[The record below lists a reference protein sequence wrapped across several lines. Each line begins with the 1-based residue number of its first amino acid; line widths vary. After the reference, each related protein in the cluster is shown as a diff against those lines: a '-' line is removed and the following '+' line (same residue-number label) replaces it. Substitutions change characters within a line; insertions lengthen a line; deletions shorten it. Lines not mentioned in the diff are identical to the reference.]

1 METAVENK
9 VGYKKTKLGW
19 IPEDWEVLNV
29 SDVFDFLSTN
39 SLSRSQMNYSESD
52 GCLYNIHYGDIHAT
66 YSEPILDLD
75 KCKQVP
81 VVNDDVLISSSISYL
96 KEGDIVMADASED
109 YAGVGATIELSN
121 VNNKKIVAGLHTLAL
136 RDKLGV
142 TAQGYRAYLLKHPK
156 VSVSVKVIATGS
168 KVYGISKSN
177 LLKISLVLPPL
188 PEQQKIATI
197 LSTWDKAIEKLTQ
210 LIAAKEQRKK
220 GLMQLLLTGKKRFT
234 GFTEEWKEVKLGK
247 VYEIVGGGTPDTTN
261 LSYWNGEIQWFT
273 PTEIKSKYVSKSIRT
288 ISEAGLA
295 KSSAKLLPIGSLLFT
310 SRATIGDV
318 GITKVECTTNQG
330 FQSFLPSEKG
340 DIAYLYYWIKENR
353 NEFIRRSSG
362 STFLEISKKE
372 IEKIKIKLPPR
383 NEQQKIASTL
393 SGADKEI
400 ELLKQELNNLQQQK
414 KGLMQKLLTG
424 EVRVKIN

>member
-1 METAVENK
+1 MEAAVKNK

-19 IPEDWEVLNV
+19 IPGDWSLTHLKDIVDQKRKIRYGIVQPGEFDPNGRFLLRGQDYSFSKGWNTPENLFKVSPKVEEKYIKARLKKGDLVITIVGAGTGYVAQIPEWLDGANITQTTARIAINETLADSRFFQFYLNSDFGRKQTYRFIKGGAQPGLNV
-29 SDVFDFLSTN
+29 ADVEKF
-39 SLSRSQMNYSESD
+39 
-52 GCLYNIHYGDIHAT
+52 
-66 YSEPILDLD
+66 
-75 KCKQVP
+75 
-81 VVNDDVLISSSISYL
+81 VV
-96 KEGDIVMADASED
+96 
-109 YAGVGATIELSN
+109 
-121 VNNKKIVAGLHTLAL
+121 
-136 RDKLGV
+136 
-142 TAQGYRAYLLKHPK
+142 Q
-156 VSVSVKVIATGS
+156 
-168 KVYGISKSN
+168 
-177 LLKISLVLPPL
+177 LPPRT
-188 PEQQKIATI
+188 EQQKIATI
-197 LSTWDKAIEKLTQ
+197 LSTWDKAIDKLTQ

-220 GLMQLLLTGKKRFT
+220 GLMQLLLTGKKRFA
-234 GFTEEWKEVKLGK
+234 GFTEEWKVVKLGK

-261 LSYWNGEIQWFT
+261 ISYWNGEIQWFT

-340 DIAYLYYWIKENR
+340 DIAYLFYWIKENC

-372 IEKIKIKLPPR
+372 IEKIKILLPPTK
-383 NEQQKIASTL
+383 EQQKIASTL
-393 SGADKEI
+393 SAADKEI
-400 ELLKQELNNLQQQK
+400 ELLKQELSNLQQQK